1 MALSPLQVFW
11 RHRLSSSGT
20 QLLLVLLI
28 PIHTILLDNLH
39 DAFHAGR
46 GAQNLSSC
54 IATCLQSV
62 GHSMPHDSGVV
73 AIMEVDAII
82 EALRKGTHSTYRVLL
97 IVMPYTHLGQPHLL
111 GLSAALTING
121 SDL

>member
-1 MALSPLQVFW
+1 MWGMVLETFVAPLP
-11 RHRLSSSGT
+11 LK
-20 QLLLVLLI
+20 
-28 PIHTILLDNLH
+28 
-39 DAFHAGR
+39 A
-46 GAQNLSSC
+46 
-54 IATCLQSV
+54 CLQSV
-62 GHSMPHDSGVV
+62 NIGNSMPCDSGVFPN
-73 AIMEVDAII
+73 MEVDAII